1 MILTR
6 AQVARWSI
14 AGATTIL
21 GALLAAG
28 AAEAW
33 GLPARVTTLEA
44 NDKSNHELLLEL
56 RDDLRDVRQD
66 LKELMLRP

>member
-1 MILTR
+1 MIISR
-6 AQVARWSI
+6 AAAARWTI

-28 AAEAW
+28 GAEAW

-44 NDKSNHELLLEL
+44 NDKSTRDLLQE
-56 RDDLRDVRQD
+56 VRQD
-66 LKELMLRP
+66 VKELLRR